1 MKKSVWIKIF
11 SFLMVFCF
19 AFLFTG
25 CAGGMAS
32 DTYQDLLD
40 KLENGEISEED
51 FLDQMKETRIAPL
64 YATKVLYRPEH
75 YDFSQG
81 GGEFSDY
88 FAKYA
93 LKFYRGLIYEYGVSD
108 SNNNP
113 SIENLYMYDSI
124 RYSVNEINNVTS
136 VIIVNNNVPDK
147 PFDENGVAIVA
158 DTWSNWNAS
167 YNYNSS
173 NIKPLSYITS
183 DNNYERTINNDISKY
198 LDAPIDLKQS
208 LVEYYD
214 DNKQQYWKNLLFK
227 NPTVED
233 EVPTTDEA
241 IAQLITD
248 GKQSD
253 IVKAIEY
260 ILYCF
265 ELDLQPREITFVQGT
280 AAERPVEVRVTNF
293 RDIDEALEYV
303 KEVFQKR
310 GSSVGL
316 SKKSRTKLKNW
327 ILETLIGEDA
337 INNQDVV
344 VRENV
349 TRVEYLDASGT
360 LVNVEYRPS
369 SNPDDTKHFSRD
381 YETTVEDTITTMCD
395 EVQIGNLDGDDVHV
409 NDKFLAS
416 EVKDYWGTTF
426 SIAGEGDQFE
436 GIPAMEYQSAVLMF
450 EEDFEL
456 SNLWIAFKYDAGQ
469 DGDKIVDPKA
479 SITIKVK
486 LNLYKK
492 DSGWQ
497 EVAVDTIKV
506 PDGEFDYLGATV
518 PDGYTHMARFEG
530 LGPANSEE
538 GIKVGAFN
546 PEIGD
551 SILKAMEYNGK
562 KMISDPIKLVGSTK
576 VKDYY
581 KLIEPEEPLPD
592 GTTYTYGILNHEK
605 FGGEDGCDYLEIAFE
620 VVKIAGD
627 VDTNY
632 KFQAG
637 IAMIG

>member
-32 DTYQDLLD
+32 DSYQNLLD

-51 FLDQMKETRIAPL
+51 FLDQMKETRMAPL

-93 LKFYRGLIYEYGVSD
+93 YFFYQEIIYNFGTLLNEVYKLD
-108 SNNNP
+108 AIRNP
-113 SIENLYMYDSI
+113 IKSIDY
-124 RYSVNEINNVTS
+124 VTH
-136 VIIVNNNVPDK
+136 IITK
-147 PFDENGVAIVA
+147 ENGNIVYENDINA
-158 DTWSNWNAS
+158 VYISANYSQNWNAS
-167 YNYNSS
+167 FNYDMDPVSYIVSS
-173 NIKPLSYITS
+173 NDSFIEGNTIYRYIQLLN
-183 DNNYERTINNDISKY
+183 DNFQDNINNYYTNIQNQY
-198 LDAPIDLKQS
+198 L
-208 LVEYYD
+208 
-214 DNKQQYWKNLLFK
+214 KNLLFK
-227 NPTVED
+227 NPLVA
-233 EVPTTDEA
+233 EVLPDKDT
-241 IAQLITD
+241 IAEFIKND
-248 GKQSD
+248 MQSD

-260 ILYCF
+260 VLYCF

-280 AAERPVEVRVTNF
+280 TAERPVEVRVANF
-293 RDIDEALEYV
+293 RNIDEALEYI
-303 KEVFQKR
+303 KGVFQR
-310 GSSVGL
+310 MGSSVGL
-316 SKKSRTKLKNW
+316 SQKSRIKLTNW
-327 ILETLIGEDA
+327 ILDTLIGEDA
-337 INNQDVV
+337 LLNDYVIIN
-344 VRENV
+344 EGV
-349 TRVEYLDASGT
+349 TRVENYINGATEPIVTYENPIKTTTIDDARGYERSVKE
-360 LVNVEYRPS
+360 LVDIACEQ
-369 SNPDDTKHFSRD
+369 
-381 YETTVEDTITTMCD
+381 
-395 EVQIGNLDGDDVHV
+395 VQIGNIDEDDVNI
-409 NDKFLAS
+409 NDRFLAS
-416 EVKDYWGTTF
+416 EVRDYWGTTF
-426 SIAGEGDQFE
+426 SVAGEGDQFE

-456 SNLWIAFKYDAGQ
+456 SNLWIAFKYDAGE

-492 DSGWQ
+492 DGGWQ
-497 EVAVDTIKV
+497 EVATDTIKV

-551 SILKAMEYNGK
+551 SILKAMEYNGR

-605 FGGEDGCDYLEIAFE
+605 FGGTDGCDYLEIAFE
-620 VVKIAGD
+620 VIKIAGD

-637 IAMIG
+637 VAMIA